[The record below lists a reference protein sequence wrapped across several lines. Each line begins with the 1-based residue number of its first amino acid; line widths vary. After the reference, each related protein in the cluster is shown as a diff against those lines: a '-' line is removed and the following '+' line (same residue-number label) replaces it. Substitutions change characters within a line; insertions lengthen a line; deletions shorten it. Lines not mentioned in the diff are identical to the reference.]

1 MDEGKM
7 IKTKCKEIIN
17 KDEESRGRDIMK
29 IIVLSRKDSKEYTE
43 GKKENY
49 GDCFMIDTG
58 DELVI
63 YDCGSEEHAMRVI
76 EYMDDHGYNQ
86 AKLIL
91 SHNDADHFDGIPKL
105 LEEKRLSYIYTTLLL
120 KYKENILEI
129 INDGRKTKKSIG
141 KDILEKYDNIKQL
154 SGEPIYDVYEKKPIL
169 CDGVEI
175 VGPEKEDMLHAVA
188 KLLDNREGD
197 TIDGET
203 VVNATSLQVA
213 VKIGSHKMLLCGD
226 SSFAA
231 IEDKLSEYDC
241 IQLPHH
247 GKVKQAEEIF
257 ESKKKQTGTLYI
269 ISDNTGS
276 TNGGSDKLNTK
287 GYRTKNTKNG
297 DILIDKNSFEKSS
310 YTTSKTLGD

>member
-1 MDEGKM
+1 
-7 IKTKCKEIIN
+7 
-17 KDEESRGRDIMK
+17 MK

-129 INDGRKTKKSIG
+129 MNDGRKTKKSIG
-141 KDILEKYDNIKQL
+141 KDILEKYDK
-154 SGEPIYDVYEKKPIL
+154 
-169 CDGVEI
+169 
-175 VGPEKEDMLHAVA
+175 
-188 KLLDNREGD
+188 GD
-197 TIDGET
+197 CY
-203 VVNATSLQVA
+203 L
-213 VKIGSHKMLLCGD
+213 
-226 SSFAA
+226 
-231 IEDKLSEYDC
+231 
-241 IQLPHH
+241 
-247 GKVKQAEEIF
+247 
-257 ESKKKQTGTLYI
+257 
-269 ISDNTGS
+269 
-276 TNGGSDKLNTK
+276 TNLTRFLIH
-287 GYRTKNTKNG
+287 RTH
-297 DILIDKNSFEKSS
+297 
-310 YTTSKTLGD
+310 